1 MRMAE
6 DSALH
11 EPFADLSQ
19 QHEAGRLGMLIF
31 LASEVMLFGGIF
43 AAALALRLHHEQ
55 AYIDAAHHLNLWIG
69 TANTAVLL
77 TSSLFAALA
86 VTAARGGSAKWC
98 GRALC
103 LAAALGAVF
112 LVLKGYEYLG
122 DYREGLMP
130 GTALTDFS
138 SPFERLFMDLYY
150 CSTGLHAVHVTTG
163 IGLLIF
169 TALSRRARHDRSA
182 TFVGNIALY
191 WHLVDIVWIF
201 LFPTLYLAGVK

>member
-1 MRMAE
+1 MADE
-6 DSALH
+6 GALH
-11 EPFADLSQ
+11 EPFFELHR
-19 QHEAGRLGMLIF
+19 QHEAGRLGMLVF
-31 LASEVMLFGGIF
+31 LASEIMLFGGIF

-55 AYIDAAHHLNLWIG
+55 SYIDAAHHLKLWIG

-86 VTAARGGSAKWC
+86 VTAARGGAPQWC
-98 GRALC
+98 GRALGA
-103 LAAALGAVF
+103 AAALGMAF
-112 LVLKGYEYLG
+112 LVLKAVEYAG
-122 DYREGLMP
+122 EYHEGLMP
-130 GTALTDFS
+130 GTPPADFS

-150 CSTGLHAVHVTTG
+150 LATGLHAVHVTTG

-169 TALSRRARHDRSA
+169 TAFNRKARNDRSA